1 MQCFH
6 GHYNSWWRCYFFAVA
21 FFLSSGTP
29 SSSRFD
35 VTKAVENCHQNAELY
50 EERGVGARGVTA
62 SAGSMSAEIFF
73 ALRFLRW
80 KSIALV
86 NGWD

>member
-1 MQCFH
+1 MDITTV
-6 GHYNSWWRCYFFAVA
+6 GGDG
-21 FFLSSGTP
+21 FFLLLFFFSSGTP

-35 VTKAVENCHQNAELY
+35 VTKAAENYHQNVEMY
-50 EERGVGARGVTA
+50 EERGVTA